1 MSLEL
6 ALAAN
11 TAAMIE
17 LREAILALHARQLG
31 ADYGLNVVPVETVTA
46 VDETPAVEEAPAP
59 VVERKRGRI
68 KPEIRDEAP
77 AEVVEVKAE
86 EPAPAP
92 APAPVSYQECANA
105 ITKLAAA
112 KGRPAAAAV
121 LQQFGVAKL
130 PEAKA
135 EQYADIKA
143 AAEAALQ

>member
-46 VDETPAVEEAPAP
+46 VEEAPAP

-77 AEVVEVKAE
+77 APVVEAKVE

>member
-1 MSLEL
+1 MSLEQ

-17 LREAILALHARQLG
+17 LREAILAFHARQLG
-31 ADYGLNVVPVETVTA
+31 AEYALNVVDIPTITVT
-46 VDETPAVEEAPAP
+46 EEPAQLEAPAP
-59 VVERKRGRI
+59 APERKRGRV
-68 KPEIRDEAP
+68 KPEIRD
-77 AEVVEVKAE
+77 VEVPFE
-86 EPAPAP
+86 VAPAP
-92 APAPVSYQECANA
+92 APTPEPQPVVVTYQEAASA

-121 LQQFGVAKL
+121 LAEFGVAKL

-135 EQYADIKA
+135 DQYAAIKA

>member
-1 MSLEL
+1 MSLEQ

-17 LREAILALHARQLG
+17 LREAMLALLG
-31 ADYGLNVVPVETVTA
+31 AQQPAVEFKVVPVDTITVPETV
-46 VDETPAVEEAPAP
+46 EAPAID
-59 VVERKRGRI
+59 RKRGRT

-77 AEVVEVKAE
+77 VPVVKAE
-86 EPAPAP
+86 EPAATP
-92 APAPVSYQECANA
+92 PVSYQECANA

-112 KGRPAAAAV
+112 KGRAAAAEI
-121 LQQFGVAKL
+121 LASFGVGKL

-143 AAEAALQ
+143 AAERALQ

>member
-1 MSLEL
+1 MSLEQ

-31 ADYGLNVVPVETVTA
+31 VDYGLNVVPVETVT
-46 VDETPAVEEAPAP
+46 VVEEPAVEEAPTP

-77 AEVVEVKAE
+77 APSVFEDPKP

-92 APAPVSYQECANA
+92 AAAPVTYQECANS
-105 ITKLAAA
+105 ITRLAAA

-135 EQYADIKA
+135 EQYGDIKA
-143 AAEAALQ
+143 AAEAALV